1 MNQVVADKLAN
12 LNAAPRCGARNRA
25 GTPCQCPAMRD
36 RKRCRLHGG
45 KSTGAPRGTANGNYT
60 DGHWTSEAQA
70 ERKLVRHLLKTT
82 MGDKP

>member
-1 MNQVVADKLAN
+1 
-12 LNAAPRCGARNRA
+12 
-25 GTPCQCPAMRD
+25 MRD

-70 ERKLVRHLLKTT
+70 ERKLVRHLLKAT